1 MSKGSTRRPSN
12 ITLEQWDQQWDQI
25 FKRNCNGREN
35 SKIGKDSTAVGT
47 GSESGHAESRGTA
60 QDDIAITAGDPGL

>member
-25 FKRNCNGREN
+25 FKRNGNGREN
-35 SKIGKDSTAVGT
+35 SKIGKDDAAVGT
-47 GSESGHAESRGTA
+47 GSKSVHAESRGTA
-60 QDDIAITAGDPGL
+60 QDDITITDGDRGL